1 MSASV
6 PAPQQ
11 EQVVLEPYLRSLA
24 RFAGRD
30 VRVTV
35 VTPPYPCVGLGELRV
50 IRSRESGEVVSLDLS
65 YEQYERLP

>member
-11 EQVVLEPYLRSLA
+11 EQVVLEPYLVSLS
-24 RFAGRD
+24 RLAGRD

-35 VTPPYPCVGLGELRV
+35 VSPPYPCVGVGELRV
-50 IRSRESGEVVSLDLS
+50 IRSRESDDVVTLDLT
-65 YEQYERLP
+65 YERYERLP